1 MTEKGFITANSG
13 DTDVAGTLSI
23 AAPRALY
30 AVASGHKP
38 KKNPEELLPA
48 SPADRGS
55 GIRLIKSEDRKKDDI
70 INRPGRSTYPRE
82 KSVLTS
88 GATCTTDW
96 RARRGRTAHRVRREG
111 TATAVPYPYPL
122 TLRRRSRRAAL
133 RHSNV
138 RMPRWSG
145 LREQRQH
152 PGYAAALRL
161 KFTRSAFLFHSDGG
175 RFDPQVGS
183 HDWKP
188 AAGRRIGRPR
198 RGAIPRRRTGCDSA
212 ASRRGTGCRVRDCAQ
227 RRGRRDCEQSR
238 AAGRGRLGAPRRRRT
253 GTRSCARP
261 RWRSVPPAGV
271 SFLSGRATRSRG
283 LASSA
288 SQRLCILVTSS

>member
-88 GATCTTDW
+88 GATPDAGSRHANASGSFGC
-96 RARRGRTAHRVRREG
+96 RR
-111 TATAVPYPYPL
+111 PC
-122 TLRRRSRRAAL
+122 
-133 RHSNV
+133 
-138 RMPRWSG
+138 
-145 LREQRQH
+145 
-152 PGYAAALRL
+152 
-161 KFTRSAFLFHSDGG
+161 FRSAN
-175 RFDPQVGS
+175 
-183 HDWKP
+183 
-188 AAGRRIGRPR
+188 
-198 RGAIPRRRTGCDSA
+198 
-212 ASRRGTGCRVRDCAQ
+212 
-227 RRGRRDCEQSR
+227 
-238 AAGRGRLGAPRRRRT
+238 
-253 GTRSCARP
+253 
-261 RWRSVPPAGV
+261 
-271 SFLSGRATRSRG
+271 
-283 LASSA
+283 
-288 SQRLCILVTSS
+288 

>member
-88 GATCTTDW
+88 GATPLGALC
-96 RARRGRTAHRVRREG
+96 RPAARRVACRHRERIAEANRPCDYRRRISC
-111 TATAVPYPYPL
+111 P
-122 TLRRRSRRAAL
+122 LRR
-133 RHSNV
+133 
-138 RMPRWSG
+138 
-145 LREQRQH
+145 
-152 PGYAAALRL
+152 
-161 KFTRSAFLFHSDGG
+161 
-175 RFDPQVGS
+175 
-183 HDWKP
+183 
-188 AAGRRIGRPR
+188 
-198 RGAIPRRRTGCDSA
+198 
-212 ASRRGTGCRVRDCAQ
+212 
-227 RRGRRDCEQSR
+227 
-238 AAGRGRLGAPRRRRT
+238 
-253 GTRSCARP
+253 
-261 RWRSVPPAGV
+261 
-271 SFLSGRATRSRG
+271 
-283 LASSA
+283 
-288 SQRLCILVTSS
+288 

>member
-88 GATCTTDW
+88 GATPPCHYFWHANQGET
-96 RARRGRTAHRVRREG
+96 
-111 TATAVPYPYPL
+111 P
-122 TLRRRSRRAAL
+122 
-133 RHSNV
+133 
-138 RMPRWSG
+138 
-145 LREQRQH
+145 
-152 PGYAAALRL
+152 
-161 KFTRSAFLFHSDGG
+161 K
-175 RFDPQVGS
+175 
-183 HDWKP
+183 
-188 AAGRRIGRPR
+188 
-198 RGAIPRRRTGCDSA
+198 
-212 ASRRGTGCRVRDCAQ
+212 
-227 RRGRRDCEQSR
+227 
-238 AAGRGRLGAPRRRRT
+238 GRLRILAK
-253 GTRSCARP
+253 SC
-261 RWRSVPPAGV
+261 G
-271 SFLSGRATRSRG
+271 
-283 LASSA
+283 
-288 SQRLCILVTSS
+288 

>member
-88 GATCTTDW
+88 GATPSC
-96 RARRGRTAHRVRREG
+96 R
-111 TATAVPYPYPL
+111 PPL
-122 TLRRRSRRAAL
+122 
-133 RHSNV
+133 
-138 RMPRWSG
+138 
-145 LREQRQH
+145 
-152 PGYAAALRL
+152 
-161 KFTRSAFLFHSDGG
+161 
-175 RFDPQVGS
+175 
-183 HDWKP
+183 
-188 AAGRRIGRPR
+188 
-198 RGAIPRRRTGCDSA
+198 
-212 ASRRGTGCRVRDCAQ
+212 
-227 RRGRRDCEQSR
+227 
-238 AAGRGRLGAPRRRRT
+238 
-253 GTRSCARP
+253 
-261 RWRSVPPAGV
+261 V
-271 SFLSGRATRSRG
+271 SIHVVLP
-283 LASSA
+283 LPD
-288 SQRLCILVTSS
+288 TSSCGVCPPVRLAIDPLCT

>member
-88 GATCTTDW
+88 GATCLVLPGDADFFQEFTD
-96 RARRGRTAHRVRREG
+96 ASVELIFVHGSLTPVLNLFILANSPPH
-111 TATAVPYPYPL
+111 
-122 TLRRRSRRAAL
+122 TLRRAGLKNTPPPATAQTAPGSRTQAKARRPTHHLVPAARRAP
-133 RHSNV
+133 S
-138 RMPRWSG
+138 
-145 LREQRQH
+145 RQ
-152 PGYAAALRL
+152 
-161 KFTRSAFLFHSDGG
+161 
-175 RFDPQVGS
+175 
-183 HDWKP
+183 
-188 AAGRRIGRPR
+188 
-198 RGAIPRRRTGCDSA
+198 
-212 ASRRGTGCRVRDCAQ
+212 
-227 RRGRRDCEQSR
+227 
-238 AAGRGRLGAPRRRRT
+238 
-253 GTRSCARP
+253 RSCPLRQQD
-261 RWRSVPPAGV
+261 
-271 SFLSGRATRSRG
+271 LS
-283 LASSA
+283 
-288 SQRLCILVTSS
+288 RLR

>member
-88 GATCTTDW
+88 GATC
-96 RARRGRTAHRVRREG
+96 H
-111 TATAVPYPYPL
+111 
-122 TLRRRSRRAAL
+122 RRSVRSVRAA
-133 RHSNV
+133 V
-138 RMPRWSG
+138 DRMN
-145 LREQRQH
+145 
-152 PGYAAALRL
+152 
-161 KFTRSAFLFHSDGG
+161 F
-175 RFDPQVGS
+175 
-183 HDWKP
+183 
-188 AAGRRIGRPR
+188 AGQIQIVSRPR
-198 RGAIPRRRTGCDSA
+198 TRRS
-212 ASRRGTGCRVRDCAQ
+212 
-227 RRGRRDCEQSR
+227 
-238 AAGRGRLGAPRRRRT
+238 
-253 GTRSCARP
+253 
-261 RWRSVPPAGV
+261 
-271 SFLSGRATRSRG
+271 
-283 LASSA
+283 
-288 SQRLCILVTSS
+288 ILP